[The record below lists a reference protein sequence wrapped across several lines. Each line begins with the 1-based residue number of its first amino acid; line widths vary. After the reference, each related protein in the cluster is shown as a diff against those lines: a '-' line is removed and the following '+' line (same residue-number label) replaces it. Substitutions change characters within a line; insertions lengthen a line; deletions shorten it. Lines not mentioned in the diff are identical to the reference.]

1 MKPLRLALVL
11 LLLLPAC
18 ADWTA
23 AQLELVRQAERG
35 VVSARRSAEA
45 QAALLAA
52 ADEARRLELDAA
64 FDADVRVRGGG
75 KGLSA
80 EWVVEARRAYAAGLA
95 LLDEQRRQHERAAEV
110 DRRNALAAEAAL
122 ARLRDLLETQAEL
135 IPGPPTPLFN

>member
-45 QAALLAA
+45 QSALIAA

-64 FDADVRVRGGG
+64 FDADVRVRGE
-75 KGLSA
+75 LSA
-80 EWVVEARRAYAAGLA
+80 EWVIEARRAYAAGLA
-95 LLDEQRRQHERAAEV
+95 LLDEQRRHHEQAAEV

-122 ARLRDLLETQAEL
+122 TRLRDLLETQAAL
-135 IPGPPTPLFN
+135 IPGDPLFN